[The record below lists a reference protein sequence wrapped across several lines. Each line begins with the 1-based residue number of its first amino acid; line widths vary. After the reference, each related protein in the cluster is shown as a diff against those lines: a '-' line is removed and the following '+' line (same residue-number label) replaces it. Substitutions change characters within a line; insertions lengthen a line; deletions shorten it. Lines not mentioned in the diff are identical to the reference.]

1 MKNHKTNLKCEW
13 SASGQRRKIKY
24 DFNVQSAFTQVQ
36 IPTFAPC
43 HFPFVFCNLRMA
55 ESYCGAR
62 SYFQVAAAFCHPTYL
77 SPSPSENA
85 SSDCKFYFISIFLFP
100 VSLSPLPHTLPY
112 PLLRSKIPRTLRG
125 GAWFT
130 TSVTL
135 HLHSYIPIHMSSF
148 HVRLFPP
155 THSHLCMKERGAFLL
170 PKAPEVCTAPCANIR
185 QAELQVL

>member
-1 MKNHKTNLKCEW
+1 MVKVKNHKTNLKCEW

-100 VSLSPLPHTLPY
+100 VSLSPLPHTTSRNLWGKMGDWY
-112 PLLRSKIPRTLRG
+112 ATTITVYALRSMD
-125 GAWFT
+125 
-130 TSVTL
+130 VTK
-135 HLHSYIPIHMSSF
+135 
-148 HVRLFPP
+148 FPA
-155 THSHLCMKERGAFLL
+155 SLL
-170 PKAPEVCTAPCANIR
+170 A
-185 QAELQVL
+185 